1 MIERER
7 ESLKFLFMNKLNLIG
22 KFIEEGEMMDD
33 NENKRVI
40 FREELE
46 LFMEGKKSIFFKF
59 FSYF

>member
-1 MIERER
+1 
-7 ESLKFLFMNKLNLIG
+7 MNKLNLIG

-40 FREELE
+40 FREEL
-46 LFMEGKKSIFFKF
+46 FMEGRKSIFFKF

>member
-1 MIERER
+1 MD
-7 ESLKFLFMNKLNLIG
+7 FLNLIG

-40 FREELE
+40 FREESE

>member
-1 MIERER
+1 
-7 ESLKFLFMNKLNLIG
+7 MNRLNLIG